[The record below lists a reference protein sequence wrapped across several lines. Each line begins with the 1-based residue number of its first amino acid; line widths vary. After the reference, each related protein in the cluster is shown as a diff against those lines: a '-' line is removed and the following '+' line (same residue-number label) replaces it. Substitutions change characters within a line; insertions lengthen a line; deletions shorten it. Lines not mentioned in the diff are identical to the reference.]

1 MLGIVGFEVADDMNS
16 CKQPRFL
23 CALPISFF
31 AVISLLGCGG
41 PESYSEANLSMI
53 TFDCQQTAPCDPV
66 FQLRDD
72 SVAECIK
79 DTSTKLDIGSQ
90 AFRDMYE
97 QRFDR
102 CAARIGCQYYDC
114 AQDTMLFSIVNE
126 VAVRNECQQASVCK
140 IQQGQQAAPN
150 DADLCFMT
158 LSGQLDFATV
168 PDKASWQQRVARC
181 MGQVGCAYVNCR

>member
-1 MLGIVGFEVADDMNS
+1 MLGIVRFEVADDMNS
-16 CKQPRFL
+16 CKQL
-23 CALPISFF
+23 WSIF
-31 AVISLLGCGG
+31 AVISILGCGG

-53 TFDCQQTAPCDPV
+53 TFDCQETAPCDTV
-66 FQLRDD
+66 FSLRED

-102 CAARIGCQYYDC
+102 CAGRVGECQYFAC

-126 VAVRNECQQASVCK
+126 AALRNECQQASVCK

-181 MGQVGCAYVNCR
+181 MGQVGCAYVNCK